1 MMDLVLLFVA
11 GASGVT
17 VITHY
22 LTKKITS
29 FFIYN
34 PRDIEHLKKS
44 IEELERRPYLS

>member
-1 MMDLVLLFVA
+1 MVLVVFFVA

-17 VITHY
+17 LITHY
-22 LTKKITS
+22 LTKKMTS

-34 PRDIEHLKKS
+34 PRDIEHLIKQ